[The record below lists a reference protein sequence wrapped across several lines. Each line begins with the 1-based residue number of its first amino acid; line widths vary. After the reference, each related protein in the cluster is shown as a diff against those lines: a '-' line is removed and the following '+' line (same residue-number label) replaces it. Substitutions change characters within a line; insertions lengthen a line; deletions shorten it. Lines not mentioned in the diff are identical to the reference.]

1 MLETRLEEEL
11 NAELRERV
19 RELLGCG
26 EYARAYMEHVLDPRR
41 PRPKKPSTMTGLA
54 AVMVRDTVEDVA
66 AAMAAT
72 LPPVDWEDAA

>member
-11 NAELRERV
+11 AAELRERV

-26 EYARAYMEHVLDPRR
+26 EYARAYMEHVLDPRN
-41 PRPKKPSTMTGLA
+41 PRPVKPRKVRGLV
-54 AVMVRDTVEDVA
+54 AVVVRDTVEDVA

-72 LPPVDWEDAA
+72 LPPVDHRDAA